1 MSARLSF
8 VSIFLNKSRGQKCH
22 CGGKNLTG
30 RICAYFLP
38 SVPILPFPT
47 PHIWGPAASHLPL
60 VLPATRA
67 SFLTRGG
74 GLLLHH
80 SHSSQVLTEP
90 LSPPHLFR
98 VSSDGTFSL
107 GPSLNLTDK
116 SWQLPSGGTYS
127 VFLSLFFP
135 SVHVCVLLS
144 WEFLKGKNS
153 PSLSWYRI
161 HAVVEGGRER
171 ESE

>member
-90 LSPPHLFR
+90 LSPPHLFIKPTR
-98 VSSDGTFSL
+98 GNASNVSQLATRPVDARSPPGHSQPAKRPGSGEGSDLS
-107 GPSLNLTDK
+107 PR
-116 SWQLPSGGTYS
+116 WERGGFCS
-127 VFLSLFFP
+127 
-135 SVHVCVLLS
+135 
-144 WEFLKGKNS
+144 
-153 PSLSWYRI
+153 
-161 HAVVEGGRER
+161 
-171 ESE
+171 